1 MQSSLQ
7 KKSHIRYKRTN
18 REGLSE
24 VKFSIP
30 KVKCIQVEDV
40 TMTSSHVLVDQNVE
54 GKLDLGEQES
64 KYNEE
69 QPQEEDLCL
78 FINNEQQSIDVEVS

>member
-1 MQSSLQ
+1 MQSSLWQ
-7 KKSHIRYKRTN
+7 KSRIKYKQTN

-24 VKFSIP
+24 VKFFIP
-30 KVKCIQVEDV
+30 KVKSIQVEDV
-40 TMTSSHVLVDQNVE
+40 NGSHVLVEKNVE
-54 GKLDLGEQES
+54 GKLYLGEQES

-78 FINNEQQSIDVEVS
+78 FINNEK